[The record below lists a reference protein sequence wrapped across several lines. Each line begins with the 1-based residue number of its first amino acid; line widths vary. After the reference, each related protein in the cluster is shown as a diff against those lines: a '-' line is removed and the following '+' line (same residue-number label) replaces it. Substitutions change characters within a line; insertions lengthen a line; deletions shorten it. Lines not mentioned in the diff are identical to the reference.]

1 MTPLL
6 LPTQSVYLPGQ
17 AILVE
22 ASHPGDL
29 VVTHLGEAVREVRCA
44 SPGLVD
50 LGELIV
56 GGYGVAQPSTGASS
70 AVQVCASASDRLRYG
85 FVASFRP
92 GKDVEAV
99 ARFARRL
106 HLTGIQFYDWAY
118 RHADLL
124 GGGEEYRDALDQ
136 PISLATVRAL
146 VEALRAAGARSIGYA
161 AVYGVGNDEWE
172 QWEDAAL
179 LDAAGEPYSLA
190 DFLRIVDPAHPR
202 WLEHFAADVAAAA
215 REVGFDGFHLDQ
227 YGYPKM
233 AVRPDGEIVDVAAS
247 FDTLIR
253 GVRGAVPDATLVFNN
268 VNDFPTWS
276 SPAAPQDA
284 VYIEPWEPVTTY
296 EALAR
301 VATRARL
308 VAGGKPVI
316 LAAYQSIYDKVA
328 RDVADA
334 STRLTMATLF
344 SHGATQLLAGE
355 DGRLLVDPY
364 YVRNMPAEDETL
376 DMLAN
381 WYDFLVAN
389 DEILMDPGIV
399 DVTASYVGEYNGDID
414 VSFEA
419 APVCWEASPGC
430 VWRRVTRAGDALVV
444 HLINLVGQSDTVWD
458 GPHRPAIAL
467 RGGTLRLKPLFGR
480 VPRVY
485 AADPDAGS
493 TLIPLDVRII
503 DGQAVVSL
511 PDLNVWQVLHV
522 LL

>member
-50 LGELIV
+50 LGELSV

-124 GGGEEYRDALDQ
+124 GGGEEYLDALDQ

-146 VEALRAAGARSIGYA
+146 IEALRAVGTRSIGYA

-179 LDAAGEPYSLA
+179 LDPAGEPYSLA

-202 WLEHFAADVAAAA
+202 WLAHFAADVAAAA

-227 YGYPKM
+227 YGCPKA
-233 AVRPDGEIVDVAAS
+233 AVRPNGEVVDVASS

-253 GVRGAVPDATLVFNN
+253 GVREAVPGSTLVFNN

-276 SPAAPQDA
+276 SPSAPQDA

-308 VAGGKPVI
+308 VGGGKPVV
-316 LAAYQSIYDKVA
+316 LAAYQAIYDKAA
-328 RDVADA
+328 RDVGDA

-355 DGRLLVDPY
+355 DGHILVDPY

-376 DMLAN
+376 DMLAS

-389 DEILMDPGIV
+389 DEILVDPGIV
-399 DVTASYVGEYNGDID
+399 DVTASYVGAYNADID
-414 VSFEA
+414 VSFDE
-419 APVCWEASPGC
+419 APVCWEAAPGC

-458 GPHRPAIAL
+458 GSHRSAIAL

-480 VPRVY
+480 VPRVA

-493 TLIPLDVRII
+493 TLIPLDVRIV

>member
-29 VVTHLGEAVREVRCA
+29 VVTHLGEAVCEVRCA

-50 LGELIV
+50 LGELSV

-202 WLEHFAADVAAAA
+202 WLAHFAAAVAAL
-215 REVGFDGFHLDQ
+215 RVGLG
-227 YGYPKM
+227 
-233 AVRPDGEIVDVAAS
+233 
-247 FDTLIR
+247 
-253 GVRGAVPDATLVFNN
+253 RGAV
-268 VNDFPTWS
+268 
-276 SPAAPQDA
+276 
-284 VYIEPWEPVTTY
+284 
-296 EALAR
+296 
-301 VATRARL
+301 
-308 VAGGKPVI
+308 
-316 LAAYQSIYDKVA
+316 
-328 RDVADA
+328 
-334 STRLTMATLF
+334 
-344 SHGATQLLAGE
+344 
-355 DGRLLVDPY
+355 
-364 YVRNMPAEDETL
+364 
-376 DMLAN
+376 
-381 WYDFLVAN
+381 
-389 DEILMDPGIV
+389 
-399 DVTASYVGEYNGDID
+399 
-414 VSFEA
+414 
-419 APVCWEASPGC
+419 
-430 VWRRVTRAGDALVV
+430 
-444 HLINLVGQSDTVWD
+444 
-458 GPHRPAIAL
+458 
-467 RGGTLRLKPLFGR
+467 GR
-480 VPRVY
+480 VIWSPVGTRSGLGSRV
-485 AADPDAGS
+485 
-493 TLIPLDVRII
+493 
-503 DGQAVVSL
+503 
-511 PDLNVWQVLHV
+511 
-522 LL
+522 